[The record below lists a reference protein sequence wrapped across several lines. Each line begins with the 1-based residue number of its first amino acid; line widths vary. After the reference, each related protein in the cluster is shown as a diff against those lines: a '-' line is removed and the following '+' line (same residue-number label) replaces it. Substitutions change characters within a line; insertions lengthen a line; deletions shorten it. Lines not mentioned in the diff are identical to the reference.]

1 MSKVCQQSL
10 FPWLPEPVKQAKP
23 VNVSTV
29 PQRSPFRYPGGK
41 TWFVPTFRKWMVQKK
56 RKPQVLVEPFVG
68 GGIISLTGLFENL
81 VERVVMVEL
90 DEDIAA
96 VWQAVVDG
104 HAEWLADR
112 IMGFE
117 LSRDSL
123 LQALASE
130 ATDVRERAFQTILK
144 NRTSHG
150 GIMAN
155 GSGLLK
161 NGEKGKGIC
170 SRWYPS
176 TLAKRFQ
183 DINTI
188 AHRIDFRQEDGLQV
202 MQEFSDQTDTA
213 FFIDP
218 PYTAGGKK
226 AGRRL
231 YRYSEIDHKHLFEIC
246 DSFAGDFLMTYDDA
260 EEVKLMAQLHGFQ
273 RQLIPM
279 TNTHNATKEEL
290 IISRNL
296 MWMLT
301 A

>member
-1 MSKVCQQSL
+1 MDGS
-10 FPWLPEPVKQAKP
+10 
-23 VNVSTV
+23 
-29 PQRSPFRYPGGK
+29 
-41 TWFVPTFRKWMVQKK
+41 KK

-161 NGEKGKGIC
+161 NGEKGKGFA
-170 SRWYPS
+170 
-176 TLAKRFQ
+176 LAGILLLWQK
-183 DINTI
+183 
-188 AHRIDFRQEDGLQV
+188 DFR
-202 MQEFSDQTDTA
+202 
-213 FFIDP
+213 I
-218 PYTAGGKK
+218 
-226 AGRRL
+226 
-231 YRYSEIDHKHLFEIC
+231 
-246 DSFAGDFLMTYDDA
+246 
-260 EEVKLMAQLHGFQ
+260 
-273 RQLIPM
+273 
-279 TNTHNATKEEL
+279 
-290 IISRNL
+290 
-296 MWMLT
+296 
-301 A
+301 